1 MLPLCRCLFVSISA
15 APFIPLSFNYSHGSR
30 EVLLHK
36 AKAGTSLLV
45 YIKDLSFK
53 ATGSAARQWE
63 YERERERE
71 TLRTDIERDWQRKN
85 EVGTLKDW
93 WDISPNEGCNLQ
105 KTDQIVTNQLSINIL
120 KSKRV
125 KKTFK
130 LNHFHLAEQ
139 LQSTLKAKS
148 MWTFLLTFVCVCLTL
163 KEWSKWMKT
172 M

>member
-125 KKTFK
+125 KKN
-130 LNHFHLAEQ
+130 LSAESLSSSRTATEHTKGQ
-139 LQSTLKAKS
+139 KYVDIPVDIC
-148 MWTFLLTFVCVCLTL
+148 MLLFN
-163 KEWSKWMKT
+163 S
-172 M
+172 